1 MIILSRGDNSPRP
14 LETGRFIQKPH
25 GGALKKRANAT
36 PGENNKI
43 AFSSTKAEN
52 AMFIRKIC
60 DNLINMREAS
70 FAKSLLAAIVKISPD
85 VTTRTKSNV
94 LLIES
99 P

>member
-1 MIILSRGDNSPRP
+1 
-14 LETGRFIQKPH
+14 
-25 GGALKKRANAT
+25 
-36 PGENNKI
+36 
-43 AFSSTKAEN
+43 
-52 AMFIRKIC
+52 MFIRKIC
-60 DNLINMREAS
+60 DNLIKMREAS